1 MAEGS
6 RRLFGV
12 LIVLAAV
19 VGAVTLGGADSG
31 GGAYIRSS
39 APTTVPAGQA
49 ALEPSVP
56 TTATASAAEPSTT
69 STGPA
74 TSTTRLVSAAA
85 VSTTTAP
92 APPATPT
99 TTAVGPPP
107 PPATTTTTVACR
119 NSANPACGPFR
130 FEPQPGPDN
139 PMFVHIVVGPPSPV
153 AGQEVEFTV
162 TLTDPDGVSRA
173 GSTYNWGDSGIGESS
188 VDPCEKYGP
197 WDPPARDP
205 ARATEVLTLRHT
217 YAQPGTYKVVFFF
230 TGDPFDCVDSVTG
243 CGDRPYAS
251 SASGTVTIEVR

>member
-1 MAEGS
+1 MAEGQG
-6 RRLFGV
+6 RLLGV
-12 LIVLAAV
+12 LIVTLAV
-19 VGAVTLGGADSG
+19 LGATTLGGADDG
-31 GGAYIRSS
+31 GGAYIESS
-39 APTTVPAGQA
+39 APAMVPAGQA
-49 ALEPSVP
+49 GAEVT
-56 TTATASAAEPSTT
+56 TTAIAVEPSTT
-69 STGPA
+69 SAGPA
-74 TSTTRLVSAAA
+74 TSTPRLVSAAA
-85 VSTTTAP
+85 VTTTTAP
-92 APPATPT
+92 APAATST
-99 TTAVGPPP
+99 TTALGPPP

-119 NSANPACGPFR
+119 NSSDPACGPFR
-130 FEPQPGPDN
+130 FDPQPGPDN

-153 AGQEVEFTV
+153 AGQAVEFTV

-243 CGDRPYAS
+243 RGDRPYAS